1 MDIPSVD
8 ERGVLVEPEQLAQIL
23 ADFFR
28 EEEDAI
34 VRDMYGVYRHRYTHS
49 ASRLLPDDI
58 QYRWSQRVLRE
69 FGKDITGT
77 ADPTRYERSNAGD
90 NVIQVEEILSPIY
103 MFAETYLYM
112 GRVLA
117 PLIWQRFVDKPGL
130 PDELIAFLE
139 SRIQAAVVANV
150 HHFLNRFQEPGILSR
165 SWNLCP
171 PPGSLAAST
180 TAEAAA
186 EPSAPGDTLTPRERA
201 VLELAVTDRSNKEIS
216 SELGVSL
223 STVKGYMSKLF
234 EKYGVRSRSE
244 LTSVVT
250 HGQAQP

>member
-1 MDIPSVD
+1 MDIPSAD
-8 ERGVLVEPEQLAQIL
+8 ERGVPVESEQLAKIL

-28 EEEDAI
+28 EEEDTI
-34 VRDMYGVYRHRYTHS
+34 VCSMCRLYRHRYPHS

-58 QYRWSQRVLRE
+58 QYRWSQRLLHE
-69 FGKDITGT
+69 FEEDVTGS

-90 NVIQVEEILSPIY
+90 IVIQVEEILSPIY

-117 PLIWQRFVDKPGL
+117 PLIWQRFVDRPGL
-130 PDELIAFLE
+130 PDKLIALLE

-150 HHFLNRFQEPGILSR
+150 HHFLTRFQEPGILSR

-180 TAEAAA
+180 TSNASAA
-186 EPSAPGDTLTPRERA
+186 PSVPGDSLTPRERA
-201 VLELAVTDRSNKEIS
+201 VLELAITGRSNKEIS